1 MNEPGQATRIEPRW
15 PPALAILGVILL
27 LNSLHPRLRVLPAWF
42 PYVFAIAILV
52 PMAGVVL
59 TSARAPWLRVERT
72 MAFLVFVGIE
82 AATLVTLARLI
93 GEMVYDSK
101 EVSGLVLLASSIGVW
116 VNNVLAFSFLYWQL
130 DRGGPHARANNLS
143 RNPDWLFPQAGAP
156 EDVLPGWQPT
166 YADYLFL
173 GYSTATAFSATDALP
188 LTSRAK
194 MLMMLQSAISLATIL
209 IVASRAINIL
219 Q

>member
-1 MNEPGQATRIEPRW
+1 MNDPAQAPRIEPRW
-15 PPALAILGVILL
+15 PPALVILGVTVLL
-27 LNSLHPRLRVLPAWF
+27 QSLHPRLRVLPAWF
-42 PYVFAIAILV
+42 HYTVTIALLV
-52 PMAGVVL
+52 PMVGVAL
-59 TSARAPWLRVERT
+59 TTARAPWPRVERT
-72 MAFLVFVGIE
+72 MTFLFFATVQV
-82 AATLVTLARLI
+82 ATLVALGRLI

-116 VNNVLAFSFLYWQL
+116 AQNVLAFSLLYWQL
-130 DRGGPHARANNLS
+130 DRGGPHARASNLS
-143 RNPDWLFPQAGAP
+143 QKPDWLFPQTGVP

-166 YADYLFL
+166 YVDYLFL

-194 MLMMLQSAISLATIL
+194 MLMMLQSMISLVTIL
-209 IVASRAINIL
+209 LVAARAINIL